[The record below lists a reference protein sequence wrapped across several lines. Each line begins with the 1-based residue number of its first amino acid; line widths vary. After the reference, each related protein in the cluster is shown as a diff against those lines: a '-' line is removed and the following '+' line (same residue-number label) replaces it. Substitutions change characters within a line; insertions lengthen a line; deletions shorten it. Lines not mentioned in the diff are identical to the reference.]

1 MKQSLDAWLAVR
13 HPPAVMDLDKWV
25 SRGGDGAPV
34 SGPESRVGTLTAL
47 AMSALESAL
56 ERPGR
61 VRDSAFQLLAADAL
75 LTYACEAALECED
88 AEGTLLRVLDGASTR

>member
-1 MKQSLDAWLAVR
+1 MRGSQCGTLLPSWTSTSGF
-13 HPPAVMDLDKWV
+13 P
-25 SRGGDGAPV
+25 RGGDGAPV